1 MWDVSDVEV
10 FKNVV
15 LIRSKK
21 FQSEDDVISQQLI
34 ENLENGSWKVLH
46 SQINNTKK
54 IKWSTKTIFGLN
66 VFISDKH

>member
-46 SQINNTKK
+46 S
-54 IKWSTKTIFGLN
+54 
-66 VFISDKH
+66 